1 VKAGEGRAQPR
12 AGKAGTESS
21 EDAWR
26 RRFTQKT
33 FPANDIIRAVGK
45 LHAAGKHDE
54 NVALILAALTTG
66 QSQPWMYDVLPRSMK
81 LAGRPQKEIERA
93 LTSRIDFTTT
103 NLDSLLISAATM
115 ARLEGTELALELYQQ
130 AALIDPIR
138 PEPYAMAMRLAR
150 KVRDV
155 DATEWACA
163 GILTHVWTKDFQKR
177 HDSARDASVDT
188 QQELF
193 KAGKLERFREFKM
206 AIAQAERRDLQI
218 KVEWSGDGDLDLK
231 VKEPLGTACSIV
243 QPKTAS
249 GGLHIHDG
257 FGPRR
262 ENCYEEYICVEAAP
276 GTYEL
281 QIEYVDDG
289 GRIVGKRCVVTI
301 VSHVGSVA
309 KRVFR
314 TVVSLDGPTVNVPFK
329 LEKGRRNQLGPV
341 PVKQPSPQGST
352 QLTRQEIIARVRRGG
367 GQRAAGQVAA
377 QGGAGQGAAPGQ
389 GFRLPAG
396 AFTAGIGFT
405 PVIGFINEGVS
416 LTANAVVSADRRFVR
431 ISLAP
436 FFNTLREIQTFS
448 FQGGA
453 GAQQGGVGAQQGG
466 VAGQ

>member
-1 VKAGEGRAQPR
+1 M
-12 AGKAGTESS
+12 KAGTESS
-21 EDAWR
+21 EDDWR
-26 RRFTQKT
+26 REFNKKT
-33 FPANDIIRAVGK
+33 FSANDIVRAVGK
-45 LHAAGKHDE
+45 LHAAGRHDE
-54 NVALILAALTTG
+54 NVSLILAAITTG

-115 ARLEGTELALELYQQ
+115 ARLDGTRLALDLYQQ
-130 AALIDPIR
+130 AALIDPTR

-150 KVRDV
+150 KTQDV

-163 GILTHVWTKDFQKR
+163 GILTHVWTNDFQKR
-177 HDSARDASVDT
+177 HDAARDAAVDC

-193 KAGKLERFREFKM
+193 KADKLERLNEFKT
-206 AIAQAERRDLQI
+206 AIAHAERRDLQI
-218 KVEWSGDGDLDLK
+218 KVEWSGAGDLDLK
-231 VKEPLGTACSIV
+231 VREPLGTSCSIV

-262 ENCYEEYICVEAAP
+262 DNCYEEYICVEAAP

-281 QIEYVDDG
+281 EIEYVDNG
-289 GRIVGKRCVVTI
+289 TIVGKRCVVTI
-301 VSHVGSVA
+301 VSHVGSVE
-309 KRVFR
+309 KRVRR
-314 TVVSLDGPTVNVPFK
+314 TVVSLDGRSVTVPFK
-329 LEKGRRNQLGPV
+329 LQKGRRQQLGPV
-341 PVKQPSPQGST
+341 PVKLPARQGAT
-352 QLTRQEIIARVRRGG
+352 QLTRQEIIAKVRRGG
-367 GQRAAGQVAA
+367 GQRAVGQVAA
-377 QGGAGQGAAPGQ
+377 QAGAGQGAAPGQ

-396 AFTAGIGFT
+396 AFTAGVGFT

-431 ISLAP
+431 ISVAP

-453 GAQQGGVGAQQGG
+453 GAQQGGAGAQQGG
-466 VAGQ
+466 GTGQ